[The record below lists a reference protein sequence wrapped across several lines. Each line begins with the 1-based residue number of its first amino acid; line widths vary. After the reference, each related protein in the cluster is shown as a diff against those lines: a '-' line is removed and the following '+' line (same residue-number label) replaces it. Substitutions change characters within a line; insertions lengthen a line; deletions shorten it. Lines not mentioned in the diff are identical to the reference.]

1 LPALN
6 SLLQLGASRLEAAMP
21 SKHRRARADGA
32 APNTKLYERPRHA
45 IPLPP
50 ERLLERPAVFDPATP
65 GG

>member
-1 LPALN
+1 
-6 SLLQLGASRLEAAMP
+6 MP